1 MILRALILR
10 PILREPM
17 RTVLTILG
25 IAVGVAVVVAIALSN
40 QSALRAFSESVD
52 AVAGRANYQIVSDA
66 GLSEDVLRALQPF
79 WPQGV
84 RFAPV
89 IDAEG
94 VVDLPS
100 ERRRPGGWPGG
111 VSPPTE
117 QIPVRLLGVDLLS
130 DLHFRDYRY
139 ASVVTSNQESAAT
152 YLSLFSN
159 DSVVVPASFA
169 REHALRLGSPLVLNI
184 QGVRRT
190 MIVRGLLEAHG
201 PATAFNGAIVIAD
214 IAVVQPAFGLEGKLT
229 RIDLIVPDESLV
241 APIMRVIPAS
251 ARLERPARR
260 NQRVEKM
267 LRAFRVNLFAL
278 AGVALLVGMFLVYNT
293 VLISILRR
301 RKDVGVLKTLGT
313 SATQIFGAFILEGLA
328 FGVVGSIAGVALG
341 RGLAWMILKL
351 IGQTVNAL
359 YVSSAPQAI
368 ELTPA
373 IVAAGVAVGT
383 ILSLLSA
390 IQPSIEAAQVRPGLL
405 LSGVVRRSY
414 SFAQPSHPPSAPFG
428 SLRSLRAGSSPPQ
441 EAWGRKAL
449 DGEDARERWTGR
461 EAAREKTTAHG
472 THTTQIV
479 IAIVCFIVAA
489 LLSRLPAWNG
499 IAVAGYAAVLFVV
512 AGFSALAALIVTSA
526 SRLLRAPYRAAFGI
540 VGELASASIP
550 ASLRRTSIAAAAL
563 SLAIGMMVA
572 VALMVGSFRETVR
585 VWVDQTVSSDLWLRP
600 SKGLSNAD
608 SSAFPNAISNDLAN
622 VPFVAAFDRARAR
635 GVLYGDAVVTLA
647 SGDFAVAA
655 RYGDLPMIAP
665 RKSSEALQNAIAKS
679 GVVVSESLS
688 LKYEKGVGDEIALT
702 TIHGRRSFPITGV
715 YRDYSNDRGVVAMD
729 RALYVRSYDDD
740 AINTI
745 VVYLKPG
752 IDRDTARRNLE
763 SILGPKYH
771 AFAVTNGE
779 IRGEVMRIFDQT
791 FLITYALLAVA
802 IVVAVLGVIN
812 TLAALILERKRELA
826 LLRVLGMTIA
836 QVRRMLVLESSVL
849 GLTSTAAGLAMGYV
863 LSWILIYVIN
873 KQSFGWTI
881 AFHTPV
887 RLIAASL
894 AVTFVASL
902 VAGLVPSRLARR
914 IDLAMAMKAE

>member
-1 MILRALILR
+1 MILRALVLR
-10 PILREPM
+10 PILREAM
-17 RTVLTILG
+17 RTTLTILG

-66 GLSEDVLRALQPF
+66 SLSEDILLALRPF

-89 IDAEG
+89 IDIEGMAET
-94 VVDLPS
+94 
-100 ERRRPGGWPGG
+100 ERRRLG
-111 VSPPTE
+111 VPPPTGASTE
-117 QIPVRLLGVDLLS
+117 RLPIRLLGVDLLS

-139 ASVVTSNQESAAT
+139 TSVVTSEHESAAT
-152 YLSLFSN
+152 YLALFGN
-159 DSVVVPASFA
+159 DSIVIPATFA
-169 REHALRLGSPLVLNI
+169 REHALRLGSPLTLDI
-184 QGVRRT
+184 RGVRRT
-190 MIVRGLLEAHG
+190 MIVRGLLEARG
-201 PATAFNGAIVIAD
+201 PATAFNGSIAIAD
-214 IAVVQPAFGLEGKLT
+214 IAVAQAAFGLEGRLT
-229 RIDLIVPDESLV
+229 RIDLIVPDESIL
-241 APIMRVIPAS
+241 PSIMRVVPPG
-251 ARLERPARR
+251 ARLERPSRR
-260 NQRVEKM
+260 NERVEKM

-301 RKDVGVLKTLGT
+301 RRDVGILKTLGA
-313 SATQIFGAFILEGLA
+313 SAPQIFGAFLIEGLV
-328 FGVVGSIAGVALG
+328 FGAIGSVAGIALG
-341 RGLAWMILKL
+341 RGLAWAILRL
-351 IGQTVNAL
+351 IGRTINAL
-359 YVSSAPQAI
+359 YVSSTPEAI
-368 ELTPA
+368 VLTPGI
-373 IVAAGVAVGT
+373 IVAGVAVGT

-390 IQPSIEAAQVRPGLL
+390 IQPSIEAAQLRSNLLIRPGMQQRI
-405 LSGVVRRSY
+405 GRRRTPV
-414 SFAQPSHPPSAPFG
+414 A
-428 SLRSLRAGSSPPQ
+428 
-441 EAWGRKAL
+441 
-449 DGEDARERWTGR
+449 
-461 EAAREKTTAHG
+461 
-472 THTTQIV
+472 IV
-479 IAIVCFIVAA
+479 TAIVCFVIAA

-499 IAVAGYAAVLFVV
+499 IAVAGYTAVLFVV
-512 AGFSALAALIVTSA
+512 AGFSALAPLIVTAA

-550 ASLRRTSIAAAAL
+550 ASLRRTSIASAAL

-608 SSAFPNAISNDLAN
+608 VAVFPNTITNDLAK
-622 VPFVAAFDRARAR
+622 VPFIAAFDRARGR
-635 GVLYGDAVVTLA
+635 GVLYHDAPVTLG
-647 SGDFAVAA
+647 SGDLEVAA
-655 RYGDLPMIAP
+655 RFGDLPMIAP
-665 RKSSEALQNAIAKS
+665 SKSSEALRNAIARN
-679 GVVVSESLS
+679 GVVVSESFA
-688 LKYEKGVGDEIALT
+688 LKFDKGVGDEISLT
-702 TIHGRRSFPITGV
+702 TIHGPRSFPITGV
-715 YRDYSNDRGVVAMD
+715 YRDYSNDRGVVVMD
-729 RALYVRSYDDD
+729 RALYIRSFDDS
-740 AINTI
+740 AINTV

-752 IDRDTARRNLE
+752 IALDTARRSLE
-763 SILGPKYH
+763 ATLGPKYH

-779 IRGEVMRIFDQT
+779 IRAEVMKIFDQT

-812 TLAALILERKRELA
+812 TLAALILERTRELA
-826 LLRVLGMTIA
+826 LLRVLGMSIA

-887 RLIAASL
+887 GLIAASL

-902 VAGLVPSRLARR
+902 IAGLVPSRLARR

>member
-1 MILRALILR
+1 MPSR
-10 PILREPM
+10 
-17 RTVLTILG
+17 G
-25 IAVGVAVVVAIALSN
+25 IVSDV
-40 QSALRAFSESVD
+40 AFSED
-52 AVAGRANYQIVSDA
+52 A
-66 GLSEDVLRALQPF
+66 LRALQPF
-79 WPQGV
+79 WPRGV

-94 VVDLPS
+94 IVEPS
-100 ERRRPGGWPGG
+100 QEP
-111 VSPPTE
+111 
-117 QIPVRLLGVDLLS
+117 IRLLGVDLLS

-139 ASVVTSNQESAAT
+139 ASVVTSGKESAAT
-152 YLSLFSN
+152 YLSLFGN
-159 DSVVVPASFA
+159 DSVVVPATFA
-169 REHALRLGSPLVLNI
+169 HDHGLRLGSPLTLNI
-184 QGVRRT
+184 HGVQRT
-190 MIVRGLLEAHG
+190 MIVRGLLEARG

-214 IAVVQPAFGLEGKLT
+214 IAVVQAAFSLEGRIT
-229 RIDLIVPDESLV
+229 RIDLIVPDESLIP
-241 APIMRVIPAS
+241 AIQRVVPAS
-251 ARLERPARR
+251 ARLERPSRR
-260 NQRVEKM
+260 NERVEKM

-301 RKDVGVLKTLGT
+301 GKDVGVLKTLGT
-313 SATQIFGAFILEGLA
+313 SATQVFAAFLIEGLVFGA
-328 FGVVGSIAGVALG
+328 VGSVAGIALG
-341 RGLAWMILKL
+341 RGLAWLILKL
-351 IGQTVNAL
+351 IGRTINAL
-359 YVSSAPQAI
+359 YVNSTPEAI
-368 ELTPA
+368 ELTPG
-373 IVAAGVAVGT
+373 IIAAGIAVGT

-390 IQPSIEAAQVRPGLL
+390 IQPSIEAVQLRPSLL
-405 LSGVVRRSY
+405 LSGTVWRRRRDHVQTPAPY
-414 SFAQPSHPPSAPFG
+414 RAQIIIAIICF
-428 SLRSLRAGSSPPQ
+428 
-441 EAWGRKAL
+441 
-449 DGEDARERWTGR
+449 
-461 EAAREKTTAHG
+461 
-472 THTTQIV
+472 V
-479 IAIVCFIVAA
+479 IAV

-512 AGFSALAALIVTSA
+512 AGFSALAALIVTGA

-550 ASLRRTSIAAAAL
+550 ASLRRTSIASAAL

-600 SKGLSNAD
+600 AKGLSNAD
-608 SSAFPNAISNDLAN
+608 SALFPNAISADLAKI
-622 VPFVAAFDRARAR
+622 PFIAAFDRARGR
-635 GVLYGDAVVTLA
+635 GVLYNDDRVLLA
-647 SGDFAVAA
+647 SGDFAVTA
-655 RYGDLPMIAP
+655 RFGDLPMIAP
-665 RKSSEALQNAIAKS
+665 DKQSEALRNAITRN
-679 GVVVSESLS
+679 GVVVSESFS
-688 LKYEKGVGDEIALT
+688 LKYDKGVGDGITLT

-729 RALYVRSYDDD
+729 RGLFINSFDDD
-740 AINTI
+740 AIST
-745 VVYLKPG
+745 VVIFLKPG
-752 IDRDTARRNLE
+752 IDRDTARRSLE
-763 SILGPKYH
+763 ATLGPKYH

-779 IRGEVMRIFDQT
+779 IRGEVMKIFDQT

-826 LLRVLGMTIA
+826 LLRVLGMTVA

-887 RLIAASL
+887 RLIATSL

>member
-1 MILRALILR
+1 MILRALVLR
-10 PILREPM
+10 PILREPL
-17 RTVLTILG
+17 RTTLTILG

-52 AVAGRANYQIVSDA
+52 AVAGKANYQIVSDVA
-66 GLSEDVLRALQPF
+66 FSEDALRALQPF
-79 WPQGV
+79 WPRGV

-94 VVDLPS
+94 IVESSQEP
-100 ERRRPGGWPGG
+100 
-111 VSPPTE
+111 
-117 QIPVRLLGVDLLS
+117 IRLLGVDLLS

-139 ASVVTSNQESAAT
+139 ASVVTGGKESAAT
-152 YLSLFSN
+152 YLSLFGN
-159 DSVVVPASFA
+159 DSVVVPATFA
-169 REHALRLGSPLVLNI
+169 HDHGLRLGSPLILNI
-184 QGVRRT
+184 HGVQRT
-190 MIVRGLLEAHG
+190 MIVRGLLEARG

-214 IAVVQPAFGLEGKLT
+214 IAVVQAAFGLEGRIT
-229 RIDLIVPDESLV
+229 RIDLIVPDESLIP
-241 APIMRVIPAS
+241 AIQRVVPAS
-251 ARLERPARR
+251 ARLERPSRR
-260 NQRVEKM
+260 NERVEKM

-301 RKDVGVLKTLGT
+301 GKDVGVLKTLGT
-313 SATQIFGAFILEGLA
+313 SASQVFAAFLFEGLVFGA
-328 FGVVGSIAGVALG
+328 VGSVAGIALG
-341 RGLAWMILKL
+341 RGLAWLILKL
-351 IGQTVNAL
+351 IGRTINAL
-359 YVSSAPQAI
+359 YVNSTPEAI
-368 ELTPA
+368 DLTPG
-373 IVAAGVAVGT
+373 IIAAGIAVGT

-390 IQPSIEAAQVRPGLL
+390 IQPSIEAAQLRPSLL
-405 LSGVVRRSY
+405 LSGAVWRRRRDHVQTPAPY
-414 SFAQPSHPPSAPFG
+414 RAQIIIAIICF
-428 SLRSLRAGSSPPQ
+428 
-441 EAWGRKAL
+441 
-449 DGEDARERWTGR
+449 
-461 EAAREKTTAHG
+461 
-472 THTTQIV
+472 V
-479 IAIVCFIVAA
+479 IAV

-499 IAVAGYAAVLFVV
+499 IALAGYAAVLFVV
-512 AGFSALAALIVTSA
+512 AGFSALAALIVTGA
-526 SRLLRAPYRAAFGI
+526 SRLLRTPYRAAFGI

-550 ASLRRTSIAAAAL
+550 ASLRRTSIASAAL

-600 SKGLSNAD
+600 AKGLSNAD
-608 SSAFPNAISNDLAN
+608 SALFPNAISADLAKI
-622 VPFVAAFDRARAR
+622 PFIAAFDRARGR
-635 GVLYGDAVVTLA
+635 DVLYDDDRVLLA

-655 RYGDLPMIAP
+655 RFGDLPMIAP
-665 RKSSEALQNAIAKS
+665 PKQSDALRNAIARD
-679 GVVVSESLS
+679 GVVVSESFS
-688 LKYEKGVGDEIALT
+688 LKYNKGVGDDITLT
-702 TIHGRRSFPITGV
+702 TIHGRRSLPITGV

-729 RALYVRSYDDD
+729 RSLFIRSFADD
-740 AINTI
+740 AIST
-745 VVYLKPG
+745 VVIYLKPG
-752 IDRDTARRNLE
+752 VDRDTARRSLE
-763 SILGPKYH
+763 ATLGPKYH

-779 IRGEVMRIFDQT
+779 IRGEVMKIFDQT

-826 LLRVLGMTIA
+826 LLRVLGMTVA

-849 GLTSTAAGLAMGYV
+849 GLTSTAAGLAMGYA

-887 RLIAASL
+887 KLIATSL

-902 VAGLVPSRLARR
+902 IAGLVPSRLARR

>member
-1 MILRALILR
+1 MILRALVLR

-17 RTVLTILG
+17 RTTLTILG

-66 GLSEDVLRALQPF
+66 GLREDVLRALQPF
-79 WPQGV
+79 WPRGV

-94 VVDLPS
+94 IIEPS
-100 ERRRPGGWPGG
+100 
-111 VSPPTE
+111 
-117 QIPVRLLGVDLLS
+117 QQPVRLLGVDLLS

-139 ASVVTSNQESAAT
+139 ASVVTSQQESAAT
-152 YLSLFSN
+152 YLSLFGN
-159 DSVVVPASFA
+159 DSVVVPATFA
-169 REHALRLGSPLVLNI
+169 REHALRLGSPLILNI
-184 QGVRRT
+184 LGVRRT

-214 IAVVQPAFGLEGKLT
+214 IAVVQAAFGLQGRLT

-241 APIMRVIPAS
+241 PSITRVIPAG
-251 ARLERPARR
+251 ARMERPSRR

-313 SATQIFGAFILEGLA
+313 SATQIFFAFLLEGLA
-328 FGVVGSIAGVALG
+328 FGAVGSVAGIALG
-341 RGLAWMILKL
+341 RGLAWLILSL
-351 IGQTVNAL
+351 IGRTVNAL
-359 YVSSAPQAI
+359 YVSSTPQAI
-368 ELTPA
+368 ELTPG
-373 IVAAGVAVGT
+373 IIAAGVAVGT

-390 IQPSIEAAQVRPGLL
+390 IQPSIEAAQLRPGLL
-405 LSGVVRRSY
+405 LSGLVGRRRDHK
-414 SFAQPSHPPSAPFG
+414 Q
-428 SLRSLRAGSSPPQ
+428 
-441 EAWGRKAL
+441 
-449 DGEDARERWTGR
+449 
-461 EAAREKTTAHG
+461 TTMKP
-472 THTTQIV
+472 HTTQMLTA
-479 IAIVCFIVAA
+479 IACFLIAA

-550 ASLRRTSIAAAAL
+550 ASLRRTSIASAAL

-608 SSAFPNAISNDLAN
+608 AAVFPNAISNDLAKI
-622 VPFVAAFDRARAR
+622 PFIAAFDRARGR
-635 GVLYGDAVVTLA
+635 GVLYDDDRVTLG
-647 SGDFAVAA
+647 SGDFDVAT
-655 RYGDLPMIAP
+655 RFGDLPMIAP
-665 RKSSEALQNAIAKS
+665 RKSSEALRNAVAKN
-679 GVVVSESLS
+679 GVVVSESFS
-688 LKYEKGVGDEIALT
+688 LKYEKRVGDDITLT

-715 YRDYSNDRGVVAMD
+715 YRDYSNDRGVVVMD
-729 RALYVRSYDDD
+729 RALYVKSYDDD

-745 VVYLKPG
+745 VIYLKPG
-752 IDRDTARRNLE
+752 ITRDAARRNLE
-763 SILGPKYH
+763 ATLGPKYH

-887 RLIAASL
+887 RLIVISL
-894 AVTFVASL
+894 AVTFLASL
-902 VAGLVPSRLARR
+902 FAGLVPSRLARR
-914 IDLAMAMKAE
+914 IDLATAMKAE

>member
-1 MILRALILR
+1 MILRALVIR

-17 RTVLTILG
+17 RTALTILG

-52 AVAGRANYQIVSDA
+52 AVAGRANYQIVSDV

-79 WPQGV
+79 WPKGV

-94 VVDLPS
+94 VVDVPA

-111 VSPPTE
+111 VPPPTE

-169 REHALRLGSPLVLNI
+169 HEHALHLGSPLVLNI

-328 FGVVGSIAGVALG
+328 FGVIGSIAGVVLG
-341 RGLAWMILKL
+341 RGLAWLILRL
-351 IGQTVNAL
+351 IGRTVNAL
-359 YVSSAPQAI
+359 YVSSAPEAI
-368 ELTPA
+368 VLTPA
-373 IVAAGVAVGT
+373 IIAAGVAVGT

-390 IQPSIEAAQVRPGLL
+390 IQPSIEASQVRPGLL
-405 LSGVVRRSY
+405 LSGVVRRAKSR
-414 SFAQPSHPPSAPFG
+414 SGFVDQRPHPPSAP
-428 SLRSLRAGSSPPQ
+428 SPPQ
-441 EAWGRKAL
+441 EAWGRRAL
-449 DGEDARERWTGR
+449 EERVGLSSEDRDASDDSRP
-461 EAAREKTTAHG
+461 AARPPAPHRI
-472 THTTQIV
+472 QIV
-479 IAIVCFIVAA
+479 IAIICFIVAA

-499 IAVAGYAAVLFVV
+499 ISVAGYAAVLFVV

-526 SRLLRAPYRAAFGI
+526 SRLLRAPYRAVFGI

-655 RYGDLPMIAP
+655 RFGDLPMIAP
-665 RKSSEALQNAIAKS
+665 NKSSEALQNAIAKN

-688 LKYEKGVGDEIALT
+688 LKYEKSVGDEIVLT

-729 RALYVRSYDDD
+729 RSLYVRSYDDD

-812 TLAALILERKRELA
+812 TLAALILERKRERA